1 MVKTRP
7 AKERKRPL
15 KRNCR
20 WTLLTQLMNRL
31 SCPNLTCITRAFSRD
46 KSLDSPLVSQCP
58 CYQSLSTPIVIYCLS
73 VRTISS
79 QDTSFISRII
89 AA

>member
-20 WTLLTQLMNRL
+20 WTLLTQL
-31 SCPNLTCITRAFSRD
+31 D
-46 KSLDSPLVSQCP
+46 LVSQELVMEEEDNSQGTRVLTAY
-58 CYQSLSTPIVIYCLS
+58 YQGTRVIEDKTAIFFHNFVYFFLSLLS
-73 VRTISS
+73 YLQLRT
-79 QDTSFISRII
+79 T
-89 AA
+89 AAM